1 MLSLFTYLQHLINKV
16 FYPMLTILTFLKG
29 KIMKKIISLSI
40 LAMAISNTALAGNYL
55 YNVSGKFNKSKVE
68 KAVSSTG
75 GTVVDCLPQIGVC
88 QVAYDSVEQ
97 ALNSGLSVI
106 PDASVYQPKLQADLP
121 YVQLD
126 AVAEEYS
133 NPPNSADDD
142 FFFDLQ
148 WGHDAVNAVESWNA
162 GNRGAGVR
170 VAVLDSGADAAHP
183 DLMPNINTGLSASFV
198 AGEAWDDY
206 NGNTFNHGTHT
217 AGTIAAADNGYGTIG
232 VAPEA
237 ELVILKVLSA
247 VTGSGSSYGTMAAMV
262 YAADNGVDV
271 ANMSLGLSIRK
282 NGLYDV
288 EGTPYDT
295 SDDIR
300 FDVGGKDGIAQF
312 INTYSKAA
320 TYARQN
326 GVTLIASAGN
336 ESTDYDKTDSLMH
349 LPSSLPAVLSISAT
363 GPINWGSDPYTNL
376 DNRAIYTNY
385 GQSTIDFAA
394 PGGDY
399 TSAFLPGGYDDCT
412 VGGITR
418 PCYVFDF
425 VFSTGGNGGWYWS
438 VGTSM
443 AAPHAT
449 GVAALII
456 GANGGDMS
464 PAKVEREL
472 RRWSEDLGK
481 PGNDDTFG
489 HGRVAAPQ

>member
-1 MLSLFTYLQHLINKV
+1 
-16 FYPMLTILTFLKG
+16 
-29 KIMKKIISLSI
+29 MKKLLTVSAVALALSGN
-40 LAMAISNTALAGNYL
+40 AMATNFIH
-55 YNVSGKFNKSKVE
+55 NVQGKFNLAKVE
-68 KAVSSTG
+68 SEVAKAG
-75 GTVVDCLPQIGVC
+75 GQVLDCLPQIGVC
-88 QVAYDSVEQ
+88 QVSFNNIDVAQ
-97 ALNSGLSVI
+97 NSGLNLV
-106 PDASVYQPKLQADLP
+106 PDATAFQPKINADIPSAGLT
-121 YVQLD
+121 VT
-126 AVAEEYS
+126 AEDFA
-133 NPPNSADDD
+133 NPPSSGDDD

-170 VAVLDSGADAAHP
+170 VAVLDSGADASHP
-183 DLMPNINTGLSASFV
+183 DLAPNINTSLSMSFV
-198 AGEAWDDY
+198 PGEAWDDT
-206 NGNTFNHGTHT
+206 NGNDFNHGSHT
-217 AGTIAAADNGYGTIG
+217 AGTIGAADNGFGTIG

-271 ANMSLGLSIRK
+271 ANMSLGLAIRK

-300 FDVGGKDGIAQF
+300 YDVGGKDGIAIF
-312 INTYSKAA
+312 INTYAKAA
-320 TYARQN
+320 NYARQN

-336 ESTDYDKTDSLMH
+336 EATDYDKTDSLVH
-349 LPSSLPAVLSISAT
+349 LPSGLPAVLSISAT
-363 GPINWGSDPYTNL
+363 GPILWGADQYTNL

-385 GQSTIDFAA
+385 GQSAVDFAA

-399 TSAFLPGGYDDCT
+399 TSLFTPNGGDACT
-412 VGGITR
+412 VGGLTR

-425 VFSTGGNGGWYWS
+425 VFSTGGTGAWYWS

-443 AAPHAT
+443 AAPHAS

-464 PAKVEREL
+464 PAHVEREM
-472 RRWSEDLGK
+472 RKWAEDLGK

-489 HGRVAAPQ
+489 AGRVVAPH

>member
-1 MLSLFTYLQHLINKV
+1 
-16 FYPMLTILTFLKG
+16 
-29 KIMKKIISLSI
+29 MKKILTLSAVA
-40 LAMAISNTALAGNYL
+40 LALSNSAMATNFIH
-55 YNVSGKFNKSKVE
+55 NVNGKFNLSKVE
-68 KAVSSTG
+68 AAVEKSG
-75 GTVVDCLPQIGVC
+75 GQVLDCLPQIGVC
-88 QVAYDSVEQ
+88 QVSFDNVEIAQ
-97 ALNSGLSVI
+97 NSGLDLV
-106 PDASVYQPKLQADLP
+106 PDATAFQPKINADIPSSALE
-121 YVQLD
+121 VS
-126 AVAEEYS
+126 AEAYA
-133 NPPNSADDD
+133 NPPSSGDDD

-148 WGHDAVNAVESWNA
+148 WGHDAVNAVEAWNA

-170 VAVLDSGADAAHP
+170 VAVLDSGADASHP
-183 DLMPNINTGLSASFV
+183 DLAPNINASLSASFV
-198 AGEAWDDY
+198 DGEAWWDT
-206 NGNTFNHGTHT
+206 NGNSQNHGSHT
-217 AGTIAAADNGYGTIG
+217 AGTVAAADNGFGSIG

-271 ANMSLGLSIRK
+271 VNMSLGLSVRK
-282 NGLYDV
+282 NGYYDV
-288 EGTPYDT
+288 EDTPYDT
-295 SDDIR
+295 SDDIK
-300 FDVGGKDGIAQF
+300 FTVGGKDGIAQF
-312 INTYSKAA
+312 INTYAKAA
-320 TYARQN
+320 NYARQN

-336 ESTDYDKTDSLMH
+336 EATDYDKTDSLMH

-363 GPINWGSDPYTNL
+363 GPVLWGADQYTNL

-399 TSAFLPGGYDDCT
+399 TSYFVPGGKDDCT
-412 VGGITR
+412 VGFITR

-425 VFSTGGNGGWYWS
+425 VFSTGGTGGWYWS

-464 PAKVEREL
+464 PAHVEREL
-472 RRWSEDLGK
+472 RRWADDLGK
-481 PGNDDTFG
+481 PGNDDTYG
-489 HGRVAAPQ
+489 AGRVKAPH

>member
-1 MLSLFTYLQHLINKV
+1 MKKLLTYSAVALSL
-16 FYPMLTILTFLKG
+16 
-29 KIMKKIISLSI
+29 
-40 LAMAISNTALAGNYL
+40 SNTAMATNFIYD
-55 YNVSGKFNKSKVE
+55 VQGKFNLTKVE
-68 KAVSSTG
+68 KAVKQSG
-75 GTVVDCLPQIGVC
+75 GQLVDCLPQIGVC
-88 QVAYDSVEQ
+88 QVSYDSVSAAEK
-97 ALNSGLSVI
+97 SGLSLV
-106 PDASVYQPKLQADLP
+106 PDATAFQPRINADIPETDLM
-121 YVQLD
+121 
-126 AVAEEYS
+126 VASADFS
-133 NPPNSADDD
+133 NPPASGDDD

-148 WGHDAVNAVESWNA
+148 WGHNAVNAVESWNA

-170 VAVLDSGADAAHP
+170 VAVLDSGADATHA
-183 DLMPNINTGLSASFV
+183 DLAPNINVELSASFV
-198 AGEAWDDY
+198 DGEDWHDT
-206 NGNTFNHGTHT
+206 NGNAFNHGSHT
-217 AGTIAAADNGYGTIG
+217 AGTIGAADNGFGTIG

-247 VTGSGSSYGTMAAMV
+247 ATGSGSSYGTMAAMV
-262 YAADNGVDV
+262 YAADNDVDV
-271 ANMSLGLSIRK
+271 ANMSLGLAIRK
-282 NGLYDV
+282 NGYYDI
-288 EGTPYDT
+288 EDTPYDT
-295 SDDIR
+295 SDDIK

-312 INTYSKAA
+312 INTYAKAA
-320 TYARQN
+320 NYARQN

-336 ESTDYDKTDSLMH
+336 EATDYDKTDSLMH

-363 GPINWGSDPYTNL
+363 GPIMWGADQYTNL

-399 TSAFLPGGYDDCT
+399 TSLFVPGGEGACT
-412 VGGITR
+412 VGGLTR

-425 VFSTGGNGGWYWS
+425 VFSTGGTGAWYWS

-464 PAKVEREL
+464 PAHVERDL
-472 RRWSEDLGK
+472 RRWAEDLGK

-489 HGRVAAPQ
+489 AGRVSAPH